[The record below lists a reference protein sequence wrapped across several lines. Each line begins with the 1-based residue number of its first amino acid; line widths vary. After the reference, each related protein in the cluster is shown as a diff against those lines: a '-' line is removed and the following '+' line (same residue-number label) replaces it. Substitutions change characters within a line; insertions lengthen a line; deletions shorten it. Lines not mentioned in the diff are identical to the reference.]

1 MTASVAP
8 FLERPAVRWVLG
20 ALLMGALLFVLWL
33 ALTLTAD
40 TPVRYSRIEDH
51 YKYGS
56 IGSEPG
62 VSLLRP
68 VGGVLPPYWVFRAL
82 PTICRDR
89 LPGGYADFGFIV
101 EPNQDLPVGVSRRH

>member
-1 MTASVAP
+1 MTAPAAR
-8 FLERPAVRWVLG
+8 FFERSSVRWALG
-20 ALLMGALLFVLWL
+20 ALVGAVLLSALWL
-33 ALTLTAD
+33 PLTLTAD
-40 TPVRYSRIEDH
+40 VPRRYSDIQEH

-82 PTICRDR
+82 PTICRMALSVSKDA
-89 LPGGYADFGFIV
+89 PG
-101 EPNQDLPVGVSRRH
+101 

>member
-1 MTASVAP
+1 MRGSSTRRTSSFINCMAVTDEH
-8 FLERPAVRWVLG
+8 FFERTSVRWTLGVLV
-20 ALLMGALLFVLWL
+20 AVVLLSALWL

-40 TPVRYSRIEDH
+40 EPRRYSDIQEH

-68 VGGVLPPYWVFRAL
+68 VGGVLPPY
-82 PTICRDR
+82 
-89 LPGGYADFGFIV
+89 
-101 EPNQDLPVGVSRRH
+101 